1 MIAKARSIGATVVTH
16 ELPNPEV
23 KKRVLIPDF
32 CLVFDVP
39 FVNTFEAL
47 RQFSAKFVWSP

>member
-16 ELPNPEV
+16 KL

-32 CLVFDVP
+32 CLVFDVL
-39 FVNTFEAL
+39 FVNTFEGL